1 MNKELID
8 IASLNLGKPV
18 YRMTLRPVLVLVIMT
33 TFGLSLVL
41 AGIKDILV
49 NWGIILF
56 GTIILILVIVNLV
69 KVKDRKI
76 ADLYDELLVIYDAED
91 QTKGFLL
98 PFSDIETWEFKSD
111 AAFGDKMVFLLKN
124 NEYYVLEN
132 YRGRKLISMLHKV
145 APEKEVKNS
154 LFKFFKKK

>member
-18 YRMTLRPVLVLVIMT
+18 YRMTLRPILVLVIMT

-41 AGIKDILV
+41 AGIQNFGL

-56 GTIILILVIVNLV
+56 GTIILLLVIINIV
-69 KVKDRKI
+69 KVKDRRI
-76 ADLYDELLVIYDAED
+76 ADLYEDLLVIYDAED

-111 AAFGDKMVFLLKN
+111 AAFGDKLVFLLKN
-124 NEYYVLEN
+124 GEYYVLEN
-132 YRGRKLISMLHKV
+132 YRGRKVIAMLHKK

-154 LFKFFKKK
+154 LFKLFKKK